1 MKNSPE
7 SIRSKLKNLSKTE
20 NIDFQIIL
28 IRYFHERFLFRLS
41 KSNHKN
47 HFLLKGGTLLYALEG
62 IKTRPTLDIDFLG
75 VAIANDIGVMKN
87 IFTEICRIQY
97 EEDCVWFDA
106 NSITAENITEN
117 DKYNGVRLHID
128 AKLVNIRQRL
138 QIDIGFGDVY
148 INDPQQLQYPVL
160 LNESE
165 VPLINAYSIETI
177 IAEKFQAMI
186 ELSTLNSRMK
196 DFYDVYKLL
205 INNMYNVENLT
216 NAIKLTF
223 KNRMT
228 FFTEDHALF
237 SDEFISNLNRQKL
250 WNNFLKKKNIKEK
263 IAFQEIMQ
271 VLKEKLYPIWLNI

>member
-1 MKNSPE
+1 MTNSSE
-7 SIRSKLKNLSKTE
+7 SIRSRLKNLSKKE

-28 IRYFHERFLFRLS
+28 IRFFHERFLYRLS

-75 VAIANDIGVMKN
+75 VAIANDLVVIKN
-87 IFTEICRIQY
+87 IFTEICQIQY
-97 EEDCVWFDA
+97 EEDCVWFDTK
-106 NSITAENITEN
+106 SITAENITEN
-117 DKYNGVRLHID
+117 DKYNGVRLHIE
-128 AKLVNIRQRL
+128 AKLDNIRQRL

-148 INDPQQLQYPVL
+148 INKPQELHYPVL
-160 LNESE
+160 LDESDA
-165 VPLINAYSIETI
+165 PLINAYSIETI

-205 INNMYNVENLT
+205 TNNMYDVENLT

-228 FFTEDHALF
+228 FFSEDHALF
-237 SDEFISNLNRQKL
+237 SDEFINNLNRQKL
-250 WNNFLKKKNIKEK
+250 WNSFLKKKNIKEK
-263 IAFQEIMQ
+263 IAFQEIMI
-271 VLKEKLYPIWLNI
+271 LIKEKLYPIWQNL